1 VSPALEASPKPLSMR
16 IMGPS
21 VGALR
26 KVRQLS
32 SGGVKRSLLFVAHVL
47 TTVLHKMS
55 GTMLHVPWLARIT
68 PTVERLRLLRGHQM
82 AHRQVVLHPS
92 QEWLDSPARLIDAEP
107 TEAKGEETESGGPL
121 RANFYHQAR
130 VRPGGRFP
138 SVSLRQDFVVPSAP
152 GGGELALLGDGVIA
166 HDETSVVQLK
176 YRSRRSVENGIYV
189 GLTYPH
195 NWSHWLLNF
204 LPSVLVATR
213 LPACFDDYKLFLP
226 RNQNW
231 EGPFGDSLKAV
242 WGSRPTQ
249 IMDVEEILTEDL
261 VFIDPPFPHGPFAR
275 DQLPSAGL
283 RLHKA
288 GMTDFRTYVLAQVT
302 EANEA
307 GPKRIYLRRSSA
319 AHNTLSERDNILV
332 SRLLAK
338 HNFAAVELEKMSFW
352 DAVATINGADAIVG
366 IDGSAFANLI
376 FAKHGAKVL
385 SIFPSIGG
393 KYQLPTY
400 VEDESGRLAS
410 RDFYGNVACV
420 AGVIYRVW
428 IQPVVRNLSGRLSV
442 MVNLEDLEN
451 TVVRFFGPV
460 ANSR

>member
-1 VSPALEASPKPLSMR
+1 
-16 IMGPS
+16 
-21 VGALR
+21 
-26 KVRQLS
+26 
-32 SGGVKRSLLFVAHVL
+32 
-47 TTVLHKMS
+47 
-55 GTMLHVPWLARIT
+55 
-68 PTVERLRLLRGHQM
+68 
-82 AHRQVVLHPS
+82 
-92 QEWLDSPARLIDAEP
+92 
-107 TEAKGEETESGGPL
+107 
-121 RANFYHQAR
+121 
-130 VRPGGRFP
+130 
-138 SVSLRQDFVVPSAP
+138 
-152 GGGELALLGDGVIA
+152 
-166 HDETSVVQLK
+166 
-176 YRSRRSVENGIYV
+176 
-189 GLTYPH
+189 
-195 NWSHWLLNF
+195 
-204 LPSVLVATR
+204 
-213 LPACFDDYKLFLP
+213 
-226 RNQNW
+226 
-231 EGPFGDSLKAV
+231 
-242 WGSRPTQ
+242 
-249 IMDVEEILTEDL
+249 MDVEEILTEDL